1 MICLLHIRKD
11 NLLFL
16 QQLAIHMK
24 KILLFLLFV
33 SNGFYAQTIQILE
46 KGDTLQKPKY
56 QQFIYLSD
64 STDISSA
71 KFVAKIKSRGSL
83 KHTTNLY
90 YFIRNEA
97 QRLGANAY
105 RFESFTK
112 TDGDINGELIL
123 SAFFCE
129 DSLFDDNFQHI
140 PKNKIFIFGNDD
152 MTEHKTQG
160 YKVQGKK
167 YEIDCGQ
174 FRVFDIN
181 EKDEI
186 QITKGGFT
194 GTTLWYKR
202 KDGGYSSFLTFSGFG
217 INGGGATYSP
227 GYSGVGVSF
236 STGKINHVEPN
247 LALALLRIYEE
258 QK

>member
-1 MICLLHIRKD
+1 
-11 NLLFL
+11 
-16 QQLAIHMK
+16 MK
-24 KILLFLLFV
+24 KVTIIFLLFF
-33 SNGFYAQTIQILE
+33 SYSFQAQTIEFLQ

-64 STDISSA
+64 STDISTA
-71 KFVAKIKSRGSL
+71 TFVAKIKSRGSL

-97 QRLGANAY
+97 QKLGANAY

-112 TDGDINGELIL
+112 TDGGVNGELVL
-123 SAFFCE
+123 SAFMCD
-129 DSLFDDNFQHI
+129 DSIFDANFEYI

-152 MTEHKTQG
+152 MIENKTQG
-160 YKVQGKK
+160 YKVQGQKF
-167 YEIDCGQ
+167 EIAGGK
-174 FRVFDIN
+174 FKIFDIKEN
-181 EKDEI
+181 DEI

-202 KDGGYSSFLTFSGFG
+202 KEGGYSSFLTFSGFG
-217 INGGGATYSP
+217 VSGGGATYSP
-227 GYSGVGVSF
+227 GYNGVGVSF
-236 STGKINHVEPN
+236 NTGKINHVEPN

>member
-1 MICLLHIRKD
+1 MICLLQIRKD

-16 QQLAIHMK
+16 QQLAIPMK
-24 KILLFLLFV
+24 KIFLFLLFV
-33 SNGFYAQTIQILE
+33 SNGFYAQTIEILE

-56 QQFIYLSD
+56 QQFIYLCD
-64 STDISSA
+64 STDISTA
-71 KFVAKIKSRGSL
+71 KFVAKIKSHGSL

-97 QRLGANAY
+97 QRLGANSY

-112 TDGDINGELIL
+112 TDGNINGELIL

-129 DSLFDDNFQHI
+129 DSLFDANFEHL
-140 PKNKIFIFGNDD
+140 PKNKIYIFGNDD

-167 YEIDCGQ
+167 FEIASGQFKVFNIKENDEID
-174 FRVFDIN
+174 
-181 EKDEI
+181 
-186 QITKGGFT
+186 ITKGGFT
-194 GTTLWYKR
+194 GMTLWYKR
-202 KDGGYSSFLTFSGFG
+202 KEGGYSSFLTFSGFG

-227 GYSGVGVSF
+227 GYNGVGVSF
-236 STGKINHVEPN
+236 NTGKINHVEPN
-247 LALALLRIYEE
+247 LALTLLKIYEE

>member
-1 MICLLHIRKD
+1 MI
-11 NLLFL
+11 
-16 QQLAIHMK
+16 K
-24 KILLFLLFV
+24 KILLFTLLV
-33 SNGFYAQTIQILE
+33 SNVFYAQTIEILQ

-64 STDISSA
+64 STNTTTA

-90 YFIRNEA
+90 YFIKNEA
-97 QRLGANAY
+97 HRLGANAY

-112 TDGDINGELIL
+112 TDGDLNGELIL
-123 SAFFCE
+123 SAYFCD
-129 DSLFDDNFQHI
+129 DSLFDDNFQHL
-140 PKNKIFIFGNDD
+140 PKNKIIIFGNDD

-167 YEIDCGQ
+167 YEIDGGQ
-174 FRVFDIN
+174 FKVFDIN
-181 EKDEI
+181 QNDEI

-202 KDGGYSSFLTFSGFG
+202 KEGGYSAYLTFSGFG
-217 INGGGATYSP
+217 INGGGTTYAP
-227 GYSGVGVSF
+227 GYNGIGVSF
-236 STGKINHVEPN
+236 NTGRINHVEDN
-247 LALALLRIYEE
+247 LALALLKIYQE

>member
-1 MICLLHIRKD
+1 MKKKL
-11 NLLFL
+11 LLF
-16 QQLAIHMK
+16 
-24 KILLFLLFV
+24 ILFI
-33 SNGFYAQTIQILE
+33 SNGFYAQSIEILQ

-56 QQFIYLSD
+56 HQFICLSD
-64 STDISSA
+64 STDVSSA
-71 KFVAKIKSRGSL
+71 KFVAKIKARGNL
-83 KHTTNLY
+83 RHTTNLY

-112 TDGDINGELIL
+112 TNDGVNGELIVT
-123 SAFFCE
+123 AYFCE
-129 DSLFDDNFQHI
+129 DSLFDTNFQHI
-140 PKNKIFIFGNDD
+140 PKNKIFVFGNDD

-167 YEIDCGQ
+167 YEIDGGQ
-174 FRVFDIN
+174 FRMFDIN

-202 KDGGYSSFLTFSGFG
+202 KEGGYSSYLTFSGFG

-227 GYSGVGVSF
+227 GYNGIGVSF
-236 STGKINHVEPN
+236 NTGKINHVEDN
-247 LALALLRIYEE
+247 LALALLKIYEE

>member
-1 MICLLHIRKD
+1 
-11 NLLFL
+11 
-16 QQLAIHMK
+16 MK
-24 KILLFLLFV
+24 KILILIILF
-33 SNGFYAQTIQILE
+33 SSKSFYAQTIELLE
-46 KGDTLQKPKY
+46 KADTLQKPKY

-64 STDISSA
+64 STDISSS

-90 YFIRNEA
+90 YFIKNEA
-97 QRLGANAY
+97 QRLGANSY

-112 TDGDINGELIL
+112 TDGGINGELIL
-123 SAFFCE
+123 SAYFSE
-129 DSLFDDNFQHI
+129 DSIFDANFEHI

-152 MTEHKTQG
+152 MVETKTQG
-160 YKVQGKK
+160 YKVQGQKF
-167 YEIDCGQ
+167 EIASGQ
-174 FRVFDIN
+174 FKVFDIK

-202 KDGGYSSFLTFSGFG
+202 KEGGYSRFLTFSGFG
-217 INGGGATYSP
+217 LNGTSYSP
-227 GYSGVGVSF
+227 GSNGVGVSF
-236 STGKINHVEPN
+236 NTGKINHVEPN
-247 LALALLRIYEE
+247 LALALLKIYEE